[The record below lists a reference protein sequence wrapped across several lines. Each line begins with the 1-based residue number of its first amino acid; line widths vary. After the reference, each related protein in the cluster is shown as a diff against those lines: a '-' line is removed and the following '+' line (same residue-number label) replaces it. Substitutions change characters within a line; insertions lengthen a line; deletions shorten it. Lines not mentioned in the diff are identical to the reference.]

1 MRKLAMDELGRISPS
16 LYKKTPKMPVALV
29 LDNVRSA
36 LNVGSIF
43 RTSDSFLVE
52 QLVLCGI
59 TARPPHSEINKTA
72 LGATESVAWKY
83 AAEVQT
89 AIEELK
95 REGYAIWAVEQVAGS
110 TPLQRFEVPQGTKLA
125 LVLGNEVEGVSDGVL
140 GLCDGALEGPQFG
153 SKHSLNVAVCAG
165 IVVWEVFRKWKFA

>member
-1 MRKLAMDELGRISPS
+1 MRKLAMDELGRVSPS
-16 LYKKTPKMPVALV
+16 LYKKTPKMPVVLV

-72 LGATESVAWKY
+72 LGATESVAWRY
-83 AAEVQT
+83 EAEVLS
-89 AIEELK
+89 AIEQL
-95 REGYAIWAVEQVAGS
+95 RGEGYAIWAVEQVEGS
-110 TPLQRFEVPQGTKLA
+110 TSLEVFQAPGATKLA

-140 GLCDGALEGPQFG
+140 DLCEGALEVPQFG

-165 IVVWEVFRKWKFA
+165 IVVWEVFRKWKFV

>member
-1 MRKLAMDELGRISPS
+1 MRKLAMDELGRVSPS
-16 LYKKTPKMPVALV
+16 LYKETPKMPVVLV

-52 QLVLCGI
+52 RLLLCGI

-72 LGATESVAWKY
+72 LGATESVTWSY
-83 AAEVQT
+83 EPDTLT
-89 AIEELK
+89 AIAELK
-95 REGYAIWAVEQVAGS
+95 KEGYAIWAVEQVEGS
-110 TPLQRFEVPQGTKLA
+110 TALQLFRMPEGSKLA

-140 GLCDGALEGPQFG
+140 GLCDGALEVPQFG

-165 IVVWEVFRKWKFA
+165 IVLWEVFRKWKFV